1 VQLPSVSCAL
11 GRSGPAD
18 LLRRLLLLAF
28 DFEDRFV
35 CSACGKLLVLLPM
48 RYGGLQCMQ
57 DGTLPK
63 VALVVAQDGSFFR
76 KPQLDVIAPL
86 NTGHLPLSAL
96 DRR

>member
-1 VQLPSVSCAL
+1 
-11 GRSGPAD
+11 
-18 LLRRLLLLAF
+18 LLAF

-57 DGTLPK
+57 DG
-63 VALVVAQDGSFFR
+63 SFFR

-86 NTGHLPLSAL
+86 NTGHPPLSAL